1 MSWFNIHTFIY
12 IYIWPTERKP
22 AHPANIEFQFYP
34 YRLFSSYTEIMA
46 PGSLYY
52 TVPCY
57 EPRLCYYKGAISL
70 DSQAGQGKRVAKE
83 SLVHVFQKGQFHKLA
98 VCIWLFFCLHA
109 HCKPPLS
116 QPLSFPTVLLTF
128 KLFST
133 RTCQFYATQEY
144 TKNQAMTESQYI
156 DV

>member
-1 MSWFNIHTFIY
+1 MEKWCHDLTY
-12 IYIWPTERKP
+12 IVACWAKIGTSC
-22 AHPANIEFQFYP
+22 NIEFQFY
-34 YRLFSSYTEIMA
+34 RSFSSYTEIIA
-46 PGSLYY
+46 PGSLHC

-57 EPRLCYYKGAISL
+57 DTRLCYYKGAISL
-70 DSQAGQGKRVAKE
+70 DSQTGQWKRVAME